1 MRHLNYNSFKK
12 EAKTYVTNNS
22 ERFLNLG
29 SKNKTRPRD
38 LPEIVPYEPSKVE
51 IKIAKISTTTAQT
64 AVKNKSTSAALKRL
78 DKKVKIDKPVT
89 QKLRIQQ
96 VQPITKIRHFKRQ
109 DGELPSP

>member
-1 MRHLNYNSFKK
+1 LKYNSFKR
-12 EAKTYVTNNS
+12 EAKTYVLNNS

-29 SKNKTRPRD
+29 NKNKARPKD

-51 IKIAKISTTTAQT
+51 IKIAKISTTTVQT
-64 AVKNKSTSAALKRL
+64 TIKNKSNSAALKRL
-78 DKKVKIDKPVT
+78 DKKVKIDKISKPVT

-96 VQPITKIRHFKRQ
+96 VLPVTKTRHFKKQ

>member
-12 EAKTYVTNNS
+12 EAKTYVINNS

-38 LPEIVPYEPSKVE
+38 LPEIVPYEPSKVA
-51 IKIAKISTTTAQT
+51 KIAKISTTMAQT
-64 AVKNKSTSAALKRL
+64 AVKNKSASATLKRL

-89 QKLRIQQ
+89 QKLRIHQAP
-96 VQPITKIRHFKRQ
+96 PITKIRQFRRQ